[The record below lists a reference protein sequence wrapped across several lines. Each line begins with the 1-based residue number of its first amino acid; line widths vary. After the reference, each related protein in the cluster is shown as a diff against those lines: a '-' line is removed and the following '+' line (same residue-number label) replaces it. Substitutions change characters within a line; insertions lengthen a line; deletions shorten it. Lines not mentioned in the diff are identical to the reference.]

1 MTIPKF
7 KPVAFKTYKGYLLH
21 YDDPRALNTFGI
33 SPLFTADQQQ
43 QAYEAGKQAAVPEGF
58 KIVPIDPTEE
68 MISASWIASKVDP
81 IDNYISYKAMIEVSP
96 EPKK

>member
-58 KIVPIDPTEE
+58 KIVPIVPTQA
-68 MISASWIASKVDP
+68 MLDAPPNAWAADALIT
-81 IDNYISYKAMIEVSP
+81 YKAMIAASP